1 MNTDLKLFDVV
12 ALERP
17 VPEKGLTRGQVGT
30 LVEEL
35 GSGAFEVEFNDDEG
49 RTYAFAA
56 LSPADVLK
64 LVYAPNP
71 AKGMAA

>member
-35 GSGAFEVEFNDDEG
+35 GGNRFEVEFSDEEG
-49 RTYAFAA
+49 CAYAFAA
-56 LSPADVLK
+56 LAPADVLK
-64 LVYAPNP
+64 LVYAPNSG
-71 AKGMAA
+71 KSMAA